1 MPSALRSV
9 AVLAFVSAVALLS
22 APACSEQG
30 EGERCDFAKNGDLDC
45 DSGLTCVKRNELA
58 ENVTDRC
65 CPDANTETDSRCA
78 RGTPTTTTTG
88 GSGNTST
95 AGAASGGE
103 ASGGAGVEA
112 TAGSPSGPAS
122 NDGGMSSGGTPDAS
136 DGGAT
141 PADASG
147 GKGGAD

>member
-1 MPSALRSV
+1 MPSALRSL
-9 AVLAFVSAVALLS
+9 AVLVFVSAVAILS
-22 APACSEQG
+22 APACSQQG

-45 DSGLTCVKRNELA
+45 DSGFSCVKRAELA
-58 ENVTDRC
+58 EGITDRC
-65 CPDANTETDSRCA
+65 CPAANTETDSRCA
-78 RGTPTTTTTG
+78 RGTPTTTTG

-95 AGAASGGE
+95 AGATSGGD

-112 TAGSPSGPAS
+112 AGGSPSVPAAT
-122 NDGGMSSGGTPDAS
+122 DGGMSGGGTPAETE
-136 DGGAT
+136 GGAA